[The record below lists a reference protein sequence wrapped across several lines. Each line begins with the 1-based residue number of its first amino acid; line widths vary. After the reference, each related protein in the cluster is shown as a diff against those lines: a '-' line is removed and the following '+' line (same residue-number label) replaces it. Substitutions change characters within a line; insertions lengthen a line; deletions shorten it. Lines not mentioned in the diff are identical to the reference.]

1 MGLSHSLET
10 TAALSS
16 NSGKLRIRMITKIKI
31 LLLLIASVWQQKSH
45 LRDSSSFF
53 FFSSRENVLCESV
66 SYRSR
71 AKTYKVDVLTVMLM
85 EMCVCR

>member
-53 FFSSRENVLCESV
+53 SSQENVLCESV
-66 SYRSR
+66 SYRSCTQ
-71 AKTYKVDVLTVMLM
+71 TYKVNVLSVMLM